1 MIQLQPL
8 LLMALVIGVSTTAH
22 ANGLN
27 TQAARDKRAAFSPNE
42 REWILREAYACSRNP
57 GINEGGPGCADR
69 ESNARQLI
77 TDRSNDYVRRSQQM
91 REEMRRIHEKNSI
104 R

>member
-1 MIQLQPL
+1 MSRLQPL
-8 LLMALVIGVSTTAH
+8 LLMALVIGATATAQ

-27 TQAARDKRAAFSPNE
+27 AQSTRDKRAAFSPNE

-57 GINEGGPGCADR
+57 GINEGGSGCVER